1 MSEIKLNDLLKGGE
15 VAKVED
21 VSLNENIETSLVKPE
36 DREKVDKIKDLVN
49 VRDTNGIL
57 MYGSGAQK
65 NIAQFSDTILTEI
78 KNKDIGEVGDLL
90 GELMSEVKDFDAH
103 ALQKKESFLKKIP
116 IIGNAISAAKSYIQR
131 YEVVASQIDKITGKL
146 ETSKMELLKD
156 LSMMDRLY
164 DENLNY
170 FNELNLYILAGEE
183 KVQELKSVTLPALH
197 KEVENSTD
205 PMALQVV
212 KEFEDDI
219 AQFEKK
225 IYDLKTSK
233 TIALQTAPTI
243 KLIQNNNK
251 LLISKLQDSINNVI
265 PIWKSQV
272 LIALGVSRQ
281 AQVLEMQKDI
291 SDMTNKMLEKNAEN
305 LKQNTIEIAK
315 EAERSTVD
323 VETLR
328 KVNNTLIS
336 TIEETMQIHDD
347 AAKNRKA
354 AEKEIAEIE
363 QSLKSAIE
371 KTLKIN

>member
-1 MSEIKLNDLLKGGE
+1 
-15 VAKVED
+15 
-21 VSLNENIETSLVKPE
+21 
-36 DREKVDKIKDLVN
+36 
-49 VRDTNGIL
+49 
-57 MYGSGAQK
+57 
-65 NIAQFSDTILTEI
+65 
-78 KNKDIGEVGDLL
+78 
-90 GELMSEVKDFDAH
+90 
-103 ALQKKESFLKKIP
+103 
-116 IIGNAISAAKSYIQR
+116 
-131 YEVVASQIDKITGKL
+131 
-146 ETSKMELLKD
+146 
-156 LSMMDRLY
+156 MMDRLY

-183 KVQELKSVTLPALH
+183 KIQELKSVTLPALH

-291 SDMTNKMLEKNAEN
+291 SDMTNKMLDKNAEK

-363 QSLKSAIE
+363 QNLKSAIE